1 MNCSQ
6 AFIHPRPMG
15 FYAMV
20 RLPMDAEAHAITKWC
35 PRERKQMPIRFND
48 AYSALRSATDALE
61 RYLNS
66 PMRRDGATL
75 LSTRS
80 EAESVFRSVGA

>member
-1 MNCSQ
+1 
-6 AFIHPRPMG
+6 MG
-15 FYAMV
+15 FHAMV

-35 PRERKQMPIRFND
+35 QRERKQMPIRFGD
-48 AYSALRSATDALE
+48 AYSAQKAATE
-61 RYLNS
+61 RVLSYFNGS
-66 PMRRDGATL
+66 MRRDGATL